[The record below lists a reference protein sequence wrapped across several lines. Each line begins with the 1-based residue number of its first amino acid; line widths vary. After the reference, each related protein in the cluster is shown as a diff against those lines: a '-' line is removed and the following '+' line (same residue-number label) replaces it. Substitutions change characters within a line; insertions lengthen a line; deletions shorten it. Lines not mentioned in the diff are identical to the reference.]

1 MKRPARSAFL
11 LATLPSLLAIGPSCA
26 DESDAAESGAN
37 EAGETSATSEV
48 GGDDSTGDP
57 AGSAGHVLASVVI
70 TDAGRTTYVQ
80 VVPELAGHITNDAG
94 VEIPGNGVLMVS
106 GRDVLVGL
114 AEEPT
119 WVKYTVR
126 ADGSFEEAGRMS
138 LMSYGLT
145 AIDFGNTL
153 VDATTAVS
161 ISSDALAAI
170 VWNPETMTV
179 TGTIDLPHLAEEG
192 FDLENWTTAAHDGL
206 VYAPARWADWDNGVI
221 LPKVVTTILDPKA
234 LSIVGVADDD
244 RCASGGHVVFD
255 ADGYA
260 YVMGDGRNYSIQMFA
275 HAAGEPVPENCILR
289 IAPGETDFEEDWV
302 VAVPSIT
309 GGLEAI
315 TELATAVQGSGVAL
329 AKMFYPDELPD
340 GVEPIDFE
348 FWGLNAHR
356 MWRIE
361 LGDTPTAVPVEG
373 APLSAIGFAGAAS
386 AGLYYQGE
394 SEDGGGTTTV
404 YVVDPQANTMAP
416 LFTMDG
422 YFYGTYPLPAP

>member
-1 MKRPARSAFL
+1 MSRAHNAASPSLPCTLL
-11 LATLPSLLAIGPSCA
+11 LALLPACAGDGDDPEPGLA
-26 DESDAAESGAN
+26 DD
-37 EAGETSATSEV
+37 TSAASDDTGS
-48 GGDDSTGDP
+48 DDSTGDD
-57 AGSAGHVLASVVI
+57 ATVDGHVLASVVI

-80 VVPELAGHITNDAG
+80 VVPELTGHITNDAG

-106 GRDVLVGL
+106 GRDVLVGH

-119 WVKYTVR
+119 WVKYTVGT
-126 ADGSFEEAGRMS
+126 DGSLTETGRMS

-145 AIDFGNTL
+145 AIDYGNTL
-153 VDATTAVS
+153 VDPTTAVS

-170 VWNPETMTV
+170 VWNPQTMTI
-179 TGTIDLPHLAEEG
+179 TGTIPLPHLAEEG
-192 FDLENWTTAAHDGL
+192 FDLENWTTAAHDGR
-206 VYAPARWADWDNGVI
+206 VYVPARWADWDNGVI

-234 LSIVGVADDD
+234 LTVVGVAEDD

-260 YVMGDGRNYSIQMFA
+260 YVMGDGRTYSIQMFA
-275 HAAGEPVPENCILR
+275 HASGTAVPENCILR

-302 VAVPSIT
+302 VTVPSLT

-315 TELATAVQGSGVAL
+315 TELATAVQGSGIAL
-329 AKMFYPDELPD
+329 AKMFYPDELPA

-348 FWGLNAHR
+348 FWSHNAHR

-373 APLSAIGFAGAAS
+373 APLSAIGFTGVAS
-386 AGLYYQGE
+386 GGLYYQGE
-394 SEDGGGTTTV
+394 SEDGGGTSSV